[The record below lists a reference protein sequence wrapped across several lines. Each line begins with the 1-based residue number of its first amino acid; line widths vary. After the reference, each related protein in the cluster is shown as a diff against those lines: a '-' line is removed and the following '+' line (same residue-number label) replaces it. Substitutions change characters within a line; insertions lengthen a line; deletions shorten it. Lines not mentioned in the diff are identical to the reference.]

1 MFSLANFNGFIYSLI
16 KSDFLGGASM
26 GIDYEGYIKENM
38 QKNPIT
44 ITPEASFYEARA
56 IIRDKGIRHLPVVDK
71 NHRLVGLITD
81 RDIREAAP
89 SDATSLS
96 IHELHY
102 LLGKLKVSAFMT
114 PKSKLIT
121 ITPETIIEKAVQLM
135 HDHKIGCLPIL
146 EGENFI
152 GIITETDI
160 LGLFVDLFGLKKMGT
175 RLTVALEDKPGQM
188 HGILEVIKNLH
199 VNIIAVASPT
209 YKVQG
214 KRMAAVRIETQDYQP
229 VVNGLEK
236 AGYEVL
242 SIDKWPGK

>member
-1 MFSLANFNGFIYSLI
+1 
-16 KSDFLGGASM
+16 M

-44 ITPEASFYEARA
+44 ISPDASFYEARA

-71 NHRLVGLITD
+71 NHHLVGLITD

-96 IHELHY
+96 VHELHY

-114 PKSKLIT
+114 SKNKLIT

-152 GIITETDI
+152 GIITETDV
-160 LGLFVDLFGLKKMGT
+160 LGLFVDLFGLNKMGT

-188 HGILEVIKNLH
+188 HGILEVIKNLQ

-229 VVNGLEK
+229 IVDGLKK

-242 SIDKWPGK
+242 SVDKWPGK

>member
-1 MFSLANFNGFIYSLI
+1 
-16 KSDFLGGASM
+16 M

-44 ITPEASFYEARA
+44 ISPDASFYEARA

-71 NHRLVGLITD
+71 NHHLVGLITD

-96 IHELHY
+96 VHELHY

-114 PKSKLIT
+114 PQNKLIT

-152 GIITETDI
+152 GIITETDV
-160 LGLFVDLFGLKKMGT
+160 LGLFVDLFGLNKMGT

-188 HGILEVIKNLH
+188 HGILEVIKNLQ

-229 VVNGLEK
+229 IVNGLKK

-242 SIDKWPGK
+242 SVDKWPGK

>member
-1 MFSLANFNGFIYSLI
+1 
-16 KSDFLGGASM
+16 M

-44 ITPEASFYEARA
+44 ISPDASFYEARA

-71 NHRLVGLITD
+71 NHHLVGLITD

-96 IHELHY
+96 VHELHY

-114 PKSKLIT
+114 PKNKLIT

-152 GIITETDI
+152 GIITETDV

-188 HGILEVIKNLH
+188 HGILEVIKNLQ

-229 VVNGLEK
+229 IVNGLKK

-242 SIDKWPGK
+242 SVDKWSGK

>member
-1 MFSLANFNGFIYSLI
+1 
-16 KSDFLGGASM
+16 M

-44 ITPEASFYEARA
+44 ISPDASFYEARA

-71 NHRLVGLITD
+71 NHHLVGLITD

-96 IHELHY
+96 VHELHY

-114 PKSKLIT
+114 SKNKLIT

-152 GIITETDI
+152 GIITETDV
-160 LGLFVDLFGLKKMGT
+160 LGLFVDLFGLNKMGT

-188 HGILEVIKNLH
+188 HGILEVIKNLQ

-229 VVNGLEK
+229 IVNGLKK

-242 SIDKWPGK
+242 SVDKWPGK